1 MVDKTVVTY
10 VESLLNA
17 IVSVEVNMD
26 VYVTV
31 VTGTVMLVVNL
42 ETDEE
47 TGTTRAP
54 LGRLAV
60 ELVGPGMV
68 LVETGVVVDEE
79 LIATGEKLNSV
90 LSTVREDGAESVVA
104 SDMVVNG
111 DIGSGREGG
120 VVISVDDCVRTASVA
135 VTLWAGILFDVL
147 VKTARA
153 NRANRTG
160 CEALG

>member
-1 MVDKTVVTY
+1 MVAVDKTVVTY
-10 VESLLNA
+10 VESLLKG

-31 VTGTVMLVVNL
+31 DTGTVMLVVNL

-60 ELVGPGMV
+60 ELVGPVMV
-68 LVETGVVVDEE
+68 LVETGVVVDED
-79 LIATGEKLNSV
+79 LIATGAKLNSV
-90 LSTVREDGAESVVA
+90 LSTFRGDGTESVVA
-104 SDMVVNG
+104 SDTVVNG

-120 VVISVDDCVRTASVA
+120 VVSSVDDCA
-135 VTLWAGILFDVL
+135 VTE
-147 VKTARA
+147 
-153 NRANRTG
+153 TG
-160 CEALG
+160 TSGAIGS